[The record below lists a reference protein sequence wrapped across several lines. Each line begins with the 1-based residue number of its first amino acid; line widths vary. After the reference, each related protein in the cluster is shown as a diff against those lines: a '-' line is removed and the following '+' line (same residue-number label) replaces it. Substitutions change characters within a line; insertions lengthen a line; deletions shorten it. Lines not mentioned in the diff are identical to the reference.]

1 VFDVTFNVNDKRKLF
16 EESKNS
22 GYFSAVFLK
31 LWSAVGIGRKSIA
44 KIVSNIEQMK
54 NTPIHV
60 LLKLPFLV
68 DLKQKVC
75 ELVLF
80 ITSCT

>member
-44 KIVSNIEQMK
+44 KLYQTLNK
-54 NTPIHV
+54 
-60 LLKLPFLV
+60 
-68 DLKQKVC
+68 
-75 ELVLF
+75 
-80 ITSCT
+80 